1 MSTGLA
7 SSPSE
12 PLPAFSKILR
22 DQELFG
28 SRNDD
33 ESLGNSI
40 NIWFDTLMIQ
50 SGIGVGPSVMLFLCA
65 LSGMTLGGFVFIIQ
79 ENLLSAMMLGT
90 MGFVAPVAVTVF
102 MRSRRQKL
110 MMALLPSMIDELA
123 RAAKTGRSIEQ
134 CWELVGNDTPSPL
147 GGELQECSRRMK
159 MGEDL
164 AQAIRELP
172 YRTGL
177 ITLNI
182 LVTALSV
189 HQSSGGDLVSVLERL
204 SQTIRDRLLFLGR
217 LRAATVG
224 SRLTAILM
232 LLLPVAIV
240 IFFSVSD
247 PLYVQKLMDSDI
259 GRKVTLTAIAMEIFG
274 SLFILKILQSSQRS

>member
-7 SSPSE
+7 NTPIKS
-12 PLPAFSKILR
+12 LPAFSKILR

-28 SRNDD
+28 TKDD
-33 ESLGNSI
+33 EGLGNSI
-40 NIWFDTLMIQ
+40 NNWFDALMIQ

-65 LSGMTLGGFVFIIQ
+65 LSGSTLGVLVFILQ
-79 ENLLSAMMLGT
+79 ENPLSAILVTVLGF
-90 MGFVAPVAVTVF
+90 MAPVIVAMG
-102 MRSRRQKL
+102 MRQRRQKL
-110 MMALLPSMIDELA
+110 MMALLPAMIDELA

-134 CWELVGNDTPSPL
+134 CWDMVANDSPAPL
-147 GGELQECSRRMK
+147 GEELKDCSRRMT

-164 AQAIRELP
+164 TQAIYELP

-189 HQSSGGDLVSVLERL
+189 HQMTGGDLVSVLERL
-204 SQTIRDRLLFLGR
+204 SETIRDRLLFLGR

-224 SRLTAILM
+224 SRATAVLM
-232 LLLPVAIV
+232 LALPVVIV
-240 IFFSVSD
+240 VFFTFRD
-247 PLYVQKLMDSDI
+247 PQYVNKLMASDM
-259 GRKVTLTAIAMEIFG
+259 GRKITLGAIAMEVVG
-274 SLFILKILQSSQRS
+274 SLFILRILQNSQRS

>member
-1 MSTGLA
+1 MSTGFA
-7 SSPSE
+7 KSPIE
-12 PLPAFSKILR
+12 PLPAFAEILR

-28 SRNDD
+28 SSDD
-33 ESLGNSI
+33 DGVGNSI
-40 NIWFDTLMIQ
+40 NSWFDALMIQ

-65 LSGMTLGGFVFIIQ
+65 LCSMTLGGFLFIIQ
-79 ENLLSAMMLGT
+79 ENLLSSLMLAT
-90 MGFVAPVAVTVF
+90 VGFATPVAVAVF
-102 MRSRRQKL
+102 MRQRRQKQ
-110 MMALLPSMIDELA
+110 MMAQLPAMIDELA

-164 AQAIRELP
+164 TQAIYELP

-177 ITLNI
+177 VTLNI

-189 HQSSGGDLVSVLERL
+189 HQVTGGDLVSVLERL

-224 SRLTAILM
+224 SRATAVLM
-232 LLLPVAIV
+232 LALPVAIV
-240 IFFSVSD
+240 VFFSLRD
-247 PLYVQKLMDSDI
+247 PLYVQKLMASDL
-259 GRKVTLTAIAMEIFG
+259 GRKVTLGAIAMEIVG
-274 SLFILKILQSSQRS
+274 SLCILRILQNSQRS

>member
-12 PLPAFSKILR
+12 PLPAFSEILR

-28 SRNDD
+28 SRDD
-33 ESLGNSI
+33 QSLGNSI

-90 MGFVAPVAVTVF
+90 MGFVAPVAVAVF
-102 MRSRRQKL
+102 MRTRRQKL

-147 GGELQECSRRMK
+147 GGELQKCSRRMK

-189 HQSSGGDLVSVLERL
+189 HQVTGGDLVSVLERL

-217 LRAATVG
+217 LRAASVG

-247 PLYVQKLMDSDI
+247 PLYVQKLMDSNI